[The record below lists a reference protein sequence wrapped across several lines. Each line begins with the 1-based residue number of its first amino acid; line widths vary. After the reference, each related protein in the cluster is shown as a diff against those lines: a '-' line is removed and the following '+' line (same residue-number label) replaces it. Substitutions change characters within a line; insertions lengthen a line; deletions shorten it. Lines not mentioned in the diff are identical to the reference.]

1 MAVRRSMGRQHL
13 DGAATSVSAAVY
25 SEILCLLT
33 INQHPVAKQQ
43 LTARTRAHRSR
54 YLLLS
59 RLMPSM
65 RMVESSPADKQN

>member
-1 MAVRRSMGRQHL
+1 MAVRRSMGRQRL
-13 DGAATSVSAAVY
+13 DGAATSVSAAV
-25 SEILCLLT
+25 EILCLLT

-43 LTARTRAHRSR
+43 LTARPRAHRSR
-54 YLLLS
+54 HLLLP